1 MYYVQ
6 MSLLAPSY
14 AVSRLWNEE
23 EVAGWLQ
30 WAIAELILVP
40 EYSNYNYKSY
50 KVNSSPSR
58 EIVLVLQ
65 G

>member
-50 KVNSSPSR
+50 KVNS
-58 EIVLVLQ
+58 Q
-65 G
+65 